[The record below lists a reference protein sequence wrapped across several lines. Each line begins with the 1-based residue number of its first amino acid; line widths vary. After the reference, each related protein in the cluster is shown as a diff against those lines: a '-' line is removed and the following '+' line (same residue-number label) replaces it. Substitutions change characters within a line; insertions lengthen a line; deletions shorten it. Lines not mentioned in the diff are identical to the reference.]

1 MSNRLPW
8 SKVVLAFATALV
20 TGALLGSIVQTQ
32 INLLALRGLGVEI
45 GIGTWLGTTLED
57 AAKFGPV
64 YLMVFGVG
72 FLISQVT
79 AMALTRRVLQSWR
92 RVSCALA
99 AAVGLWVTFTLV
111 DAMAPPPTLI
121 AATRAPEGMLAMLVT
136 AAIAGWVFAAMASA
150 APRRKGNASAVA
162 AVLLAAVPALPFDQA
177 SAQSGPGY
185 QLETVVS
192 GLEHPWSLAF
202 LPDGRM
208 LVTERP
214 GRLRIITRDGELLPE
229 PVTGMPEVFN
239 QAQAGLF
246 EVLPAPDFV
255 ESGYLYLSYAC
266 GTEQANHT
274 CLARGRLANGEL
286 QGVEEVF
293 RAMPAKVGAA
303 HYGGRITW
311 LPDGTL
317 VMGLG
322 DGFDYREEAQKLS
335 SHLGTLVRLNPD
347 GSVPDDN
354 PFVEDPEALP
364 EIYSYGH
371 RNIQGLAFDHEKR
384 RLIAHEHGPRG
395 GDEINVIEA
404 GVNYGWPVATHGL
417 DYTWARVTPF
427 TEYPGTRQPEL
438 HWTPSIA
445 PSGLAIYSGD
455 PFPDWQ
461 GQLLVGALADQ
472 AVYRVSL
479 AEQPPGQHRLLG
491 ELGVRIRDVRVG
503 PDGLVYL
510 LTDAASGQLL
520 RLVP

>member
-72 FLISQVT
+72 FLVSQVT

-121 AATRAPEGMLAMLVT
+121 AATRAPVGMLAMLVT

-162 AVLLAAVPALPFDQA
+162 AVLLVAVPALPFDQA

-229 PVTGMPEVFN
+229 PVAGMPEVFN

-246 EVLPAPDFV
+246 EVLPAPDFA

-266 GTEQANHT
+266 GTGTGKPYLSRPWA
-274 CLARGRLANGEL
+274 AR
-286 QGVEEVF
+286 
-293 RAMPAKVGAA
+293 
-303 HYGGRITW
+303 
-311 LPDGTL
+311 
-317 VMGLG
+317 
-322 DGFDYREEAQKLS
+322 KLR
-335 SHLGTLVRLNPD
+335 V
-347 GSVPDDN
+347 
-354 PFVEDPEALP
+354 
-364 EIYSYGH
+364 
-371 RNIQGLAFDHEKR
+371 
-384 RLIAHEHGPRG
+384 
-395 GDEINVIEA
+395 A
-404 GVNYGWPVATHGL
+404 GC
-417 DYTWARVTPF
+417 
-427 TEYPGTRQPEL
+427 
-438 HWTPSIA
+438 
-445 PSGLAIYSGD
+445 
-455 PFPDWQ
+455 
-461 GQLLVGALADQ
+461 
-472 AVYRVSL
+472 
-479 AEQPPGQHRLLG
+479 
-491 ELGVRIRDVRVG
+491 
-503 PDGLVYL
+503 
-510 LTDAASGQLL
+510 
-520 RLVP
+520 